1 MRRKLV
7 FALVGTTLAVSLT
20 LPAPASA
27 APSTL
32 RIYEGTTSAGGTI
45 VLFSTF
51 RNGVTRFRAVGLEDA
66 ATCEDGTSVPFGHGF
81 DLVPRGIRLEQ
92 GQLEVEHV
100 GFSDAFFLAGTLG
113 TRMGSGTITHLFAGL
128 DAAEE
133 PQLCTTG
140 ELTWTVE
147 RATLDQGTAQA
158 VVAKIVH
165 GVTETSWL
173 AGSGIPSRALAA
185 PLRERL
191 RTYEGRTSAR
201 QPLFIITAR
210 RPEGVV
216 LIELGFTWDLACEDG
231 GAVGL
236 GVFIL
241 FAGEP
246 LEPGRVDYDAS
257 APEIA
262 LHVNGQL
269 DPHSGSGTTSAV
281 MPALTADLQAQA
293 CRTSDLTWEAWRTDA
308 GASPDQLNLAP

>member
-1 MRRKLV
+1 MRGKFA
-7 FALVGTTLAVSLT
+7 FALLATTVAVSLAPP
-20 LPAPASA
+20 LAPAA
-27 APSTL
+27 AAARIL
-32 RIYEGTTSAGGTI
+32 RVYEGTTSAGGTI

-51 RNGVTRFRAVGLEDA
+51 RDGVTRFQAVGLEDA
-66 ATCEDGTSVPFGHGF
+66 ATCEDGTSVSFAHGF
-81 DLVPRGIRLEQ
+81 DLSPRGIRLEQ

-113 TRMGSGTITHLFAGL
+113 TKTGSGTITHLFAAL

-140 ELTWTVE
+140 ELTWTVQ
-147 RATLDQGTAQA
+147 RVPLANLRGPAGAIVTK
-158 VVAKIVH
+158 VVD
-165 GVTETSWL
+165 GVIESSRL
-173 AGSGIPSRALAA
+173 AGSGVPLRSTHA

-216 LIELGFTWDLACEDG
+216 LIELGFAWDLACEDG

-236 GVFIL
+236 GFFIL

-246 LEPGRVDYDAS
+246 LELGRVDYDVS

-262 LHVNGQL
+262 FHVNGRL
-269 DPHSGSGTTSAV
+269 GPHSGSGTTSAV

-293 CRTSDLTWEAWRTDA
+293 CRSGVQTWEAWRIDA
-308 GASPDQLNLAP
+308 GARPVI